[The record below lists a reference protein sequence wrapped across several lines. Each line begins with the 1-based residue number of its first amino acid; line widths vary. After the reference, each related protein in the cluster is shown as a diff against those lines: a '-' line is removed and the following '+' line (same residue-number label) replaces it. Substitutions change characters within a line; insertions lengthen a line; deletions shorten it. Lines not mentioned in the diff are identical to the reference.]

1 MNRSWPWYSLLSVLC
16 NIFDGILN
24 HVLLILN
31 QSQKEMSITVAETQV
46 LFESLGQVAHMKLDA
61 NSSAFHIETYM
72 LPPSLRLGVYIV
84 PAPLAF

>member
-1 MNRSWPWYSLLSVLC
+1 
-16 NIFDGILN
+16 
-24 HVLLILN
+24 
-31 QSQKEMSITVAETQV
+31 MSITVAETQV